1 MDLSFP
7 KGNAINDYI
16 EKNEYLGE
24 STQII
29 FPKVDDFVE
38 LIKTKGKGC
47 MLLKK
52 DLKCTYRQI
61 SVELSQYNFVSFV
74 WNKHIFCDTVLSI
87 GLRSAANYIC
97 QRVTNAISFIMLQI
111 GIAIL
116 NYLDD
121 FAGAE

>member
-1 MDLSFP
+1 MFP
-7 KGNAINDYI
+7 NFFPCVYI

-47 MLLKK
+47 MLFKK
-52 DLKCTYRQI
+52 DLKRTYRQI
-61 SVELSQYNFVSFV
+61 SVEPSQYNLVSFV
-74 WNKHIFCDTVLSI
+74 WNKHIFCDTVLSM
-87 GLRSAANYIC
+87 GLRSAANIC
-97 QRVTNAISFIMLQI
+97 QRVTNAISFIMLQV